1 MPSNTTMIK
10 KLQHALNSRGMRITY
25 ATSQFYSADQDRPVT
40 IYSIKHAIWDGEKEK
55 YINHELYKA
64 TSQIQV
70 VLFLRDLWYIV
81 NGKELPKADE
91 KWQKIRENIEIFNS
105 QKGE

>member
-1 MPSNTTMIK
+1 MPSNTVMIR
-10 KLQHALNSRGMRITY
+10 KLQQALNGKGMRITY
-25 ATSQFYSADQDRPVT
+25 ATSQFYSATQDRPVT
-40 IYSIKHAIWDGEKEK
+40 VYSIRQAEWEEESKK

-91 KWQKIRENIEIFNS
+91 KWQKIRESIEIFNS